1 MIRAFSKFAFP
12 LAALGLAALGS
23 ATNVPTFSA
32 TATDGKTY
40 TAQSFIQRPT
50 IIVFLMD
57 GCPSNKAGVPLVNDL
72 AAQLKGKVDVVGIM
86 DSDLASV
93 RKQVAEH
100 SIQFPVIADPQ
111 KTIIKGF
118 GAKRSFDLTG
128 VGSKRQAVFT
138 KIWEGTSRQSATEIL
153 NIIRGYGHSVPS
165 VNWSKW
171 PQSMV
176 RGCML

>member
-12 LAALGLAALGS
+12 LAALSLAALGS
-23 ATNVPTFSA
+23 ATNVPAFSA

-40 TAQSFIQRPT
+40 TAQTFTQRPT
-50 IIVFLMD
+50 IIVFLME
-57 GCPSNKAGVPLVNDL
+57 GCPSNKTGAPLINDL
-72 AAQLKGKVDVVGIM
+72 AAQLKGKVEVVGIM
-86 DSDLASV
+86 NADLTKV
-93 RKQVAEH
+93 KAEVKEH
-100 SIQFPVIADPQ
+100 AMQFPVIADPQ

-128 VGSKRQAVFT
+128 VGSPRQAVFT

-153 NIIRGYGHSVPS
+153 NIIRGYGHSVPT

>member
-1 MIRAFSKFAFP
+1 MIRAFTKFAFP

-23 ATNVPTFSA
+23 ATNVPAFSA

-40 TAQSFIQRPT
+40 TAQTFTQRPT
-50 IIVFLMD
+50 IIVFLME
-57 GCPSNKAGVPLVNDL
+57 GCPSNKTGAPLINDL
-72 AAQLKGKVDVVGIM
+72 AAQLKGKVEVVGIM
-86 DSDLASV
+86 NADLAKV
-93 RKQVAEH
+93 KAEVKEH
-100 SIQFPVIADPQ
+100 AMQFPVIADPQ

-128 VGSKRQAVFT
+128 VGSPRQAVFT
-138 KIWEGTSRQSATEIL
+138 KIWEGTSRRNANEIL
-153 NIIRGYGHSVPS
+153 NVIRGHGHSIPT

-171 PQSMV
+171 PQSIV